1 MNNLKERLE
10 YRILLYAFL
19 NGWRG
24 AGKRFPGKNKEVS
37 LGKGNGFL
45 GEQTGDKKV
54 CDSTCLCEC
63 RGLFLFFKAIKLPW
77 RETLWQLLHSV
88 R

>member
-45 GEQTGDKKV
+45 GEQTGDKKIGGNV
-54 CDSTCLCEC
+54 CVRRCE
-63 RGLFLFFKAIKLPW
+63 
-77 RETLWQLLHSV
+77 
-88 R
+88 

>member
-1 MNNLKERLE
+1 MNNSKEWLE
-10 YRILLYAFL
+10 YRTLLYAFL

-37 LGKGNGFL
+37 LGKVNGFL
-45 GEQTGDKKV
+45 GELTGDKEV

-63 RGLFLFFKAIKLPW
+63 SLFIFFKAIKLPW
-77 RETLWQLLHSV
+77 RENLW
-88 R
+88 